1 MVRKIVPIL
10 SFYAMIKN
18 SGFAETKKRNGVRMN
33 LFDIIGP
40 VMVGPSS
47 SHTAGAVR
55 IGNIAR
61 KLLGEEVQ
69 KAEIFFHGS
78 FQLTGKG
85 HGTDK
90 ALLAGLMGM
99 AVDDSRIPYSFDV
112 ADARGLEY
120 VIKGI
125 DLGDAHPNS
134 VKINL
139 TGVNGK
145 EREIVACSI
154 GGGQIQIRE
163 IDGLS
168 VRFGGDYPTL
178 IIRNQDIPGQVQQVT
193 TFLAKEN
200 VNIGTMQLYRSARG
214 ADAVMVIECDKE
226 VPEGLVPQ
234 LEELG
239 GIVKV
244 TYLGLKD

>member
-1 MVRKIVPIL
+1 
-10 SFYAMIKN
+10 
-18 SGFAETKKRNGVRMN
+18 MN

-69 KAEIFFHGS
+69 KAEIYFHGS
-78 FQLTGKG
+78 FELTGKG

-90 ALLAGLMGM
+90 ALLAGLMGL
-99 AVDDSRIPYSFDV
+99 AVDDSRIPNSFDV
-112 ADARGLEY
+112 ALERGLSYE
-120 VIKGI
+120 IKGI

-134 VKINL
+134 VKMKL
-139 TGVNGK
+139 VGVNGK
-145 EREIVACSI
+145 EQEVVACSV

-163 IDGLS
+163 INGLS
-168 VRFGGDYPTL
+168 VRFSGDYPTL

-193 TFLAKEN
+193 AFLAKEN

-226 VPEGLVPQ
+226 VPNSLIPH

-239 GIVKV
+239 GIVRV
-244 TYLGLKD
+244 TYLSLKEENV

>member
-1 MVRKIVPIL
+1 
-10 SFYAMIKN
+10 
-18 SGFAETKKRNGVRMN
+18 MN

-69 KAEIFFHGS
+69 KAEIYFHGS
-78 FQLTGKG
+78 FELTGKG

-90 ALLAGLMGM
+90 ALLAGLMGL
-99 AVDDSRIPYSFDV
+99 AVDDSRIPNSFDV
-112 ADARGLEY
+112 ALERGLSYE
-120 VIKGI
+120 IKGI

-134 VKINL
+134 VKMKL
-139 TGVNGK
+139 VGVNGK
-145 EREIVACSI
+145 EQEVVACSV

-163 IDGLS
+163 INGLS
-168 VRFGGDYPTL
+168 VRFSGDYPTL

-193 TFLAKEN
+193 AFLAKEN
-200 VNIGTMQLYRSARG
+200 VNIGTMQLYRSSRG
-214 ADAVMVIECDKE
+214 GDAVMVIECDKE
-226 VPEGLVPQ
+226 IPDSLIPHLQ
-234 LEELG
+234 ELG
-239 GIVKV
+239 GIVRV
-244 TYLGLKD
+244 TYLSLKEDNV

>member
-1 MVRKIVPIL
+1 
-10 SFYAMIKN
+10 
-18 SGFAETKKRNGVRMN
+18 MN

-69 KAEIFFHGS
+69 KAEIYFHGS
-78 FQLTGKG
+78 FELTGKG

-90 ALLAGLMGM
+90 ALLAGLMGL
-99 AVDDSRIPYSFDV
+99 AVDDSRIPNSFDV
-112 ADARGLEY
+112 ALERGLSYE
-120 VIKGI
+120 IKGI

-134 VKINL
+134 VKMKL

-145 EREIVACSI
+145 EQEVVACSV

-163 IDGLS
+163 INGLS
-168 VRFGGDYPTL
+168 VRFSGDYPTL

-193 TFLAKEN
+193 AFLASAN

-226 VPEGLVPQ
+226 VPNSLIPQ

-239 GIVKV
+239 GIVRV
-244 TYLGLKD
+244 TYLSLKEDSI